1 MADEPTL
8 SEEEIRPEAFK
19 EEQERTLLADA
30 EWLVAHRD
38 RFRPSS
44 CPMCDA
50 DEPSPAWHKHGL
62 EFVRCGRCASYY
74 LSPRPDPDLLG
85 EFFARSE
92 HYRFWNEVIFP
103 ASEDARREK
112 IFAPRA
118 RRVAELARRHGAPT
132 GTLVDVGAGF
142 GTFAEEAQR
151 LGAFDRV
158 IAVEPVPEL
167 AATCR
172 RKGIETIAAT
182 VEEAGIES
190 IRPDVV
196 TSFEMLLHLS
206 SPRALVEEVAA
217 VLPPGG
223 LFVVST
229 PNSAGFDFTALGEK
243 SSGVNFYNLNY
254 PNARALSDMLEQSG
268 FEVLEVETPGRL
280 DAELVR
286 KQALAGEVDLSGR
299 PFLQQVLVDEW
310 DRVGE
315 AFQRFLA
322 DNLLSSHMWAV
333 ARRR

>member
-1 MADEPTL
+1 MADQPGLT
-8 SEEEIRPEAFK
+8 EEEIRPEALK
-19 EEQERTLLADA
+19 AEQERTLLADA
-30 EWLVAHRD
+30 EWLVARRD
-38 RFRPSS
+38 RFRHSS

-50 DEPSPAWHKHGL
+50 DEPTPAWHKHGL
-62 EFVRCGRCASYY
+62 DFARCGRCGSYY

-92 HYRFWNEVIFP
+92 HYRYWNEVIFP
-103 ASEDARREK
+103 VSDDARREK

-118 RRVAELARRHGAPT
+118 VRVAELARRHGAPM

-151 LGAFDRV
+151 QGAFERV
-158 IAVEPVPEL
+158 IAIEPVPEL

-172 RKGIETIAAT
+172 RKGVETIEAT
-182 VEEAGIES
+182 VEAAGIES

-206 SPRALVEEVAA
+206 SPRAFLEEVGA

-223 LFVVST
+223 LFVIST
-229 PNSAGFDFTALGEK
+229 PNSAGFDFTALGEL

-254 PNARALSDMLEQSG
+254 PNARALSELLEQSG
-268 FEVLEVETPGRL
+268 FDVLEVETPGRL

-286 KQALAGEVDLSGR
+286 KQALAGAVDLSGR
-299 PFLQQVLVDEW
+299 PFLQQVLIDDWE
-310 DRVGE
+310 RVGG
-315 AFQRFLA
+315 AFQQFLA
-322 DNLLSSHMWAV
+322 DNLLSSHMWTV